1 MTNALNSLKLELE
14 QSDDKNRAVNIIHA
28 QTDSI
33 INSETLQK
41 SIPPCDVQHNKREM
55 LVSDK
60 ATEESTRMLTNIINA
75 GDEEQENASREIE
88 KSTSNQIDREKSDET
103 VQNLSETEMIAVEVN
118 TDTVSGDFVSKTDEN
133 RNDVSAKISNQDK
146 ISKNPVIESES
157 ENILQE
163 IKCQYEKE
171 TTNISKSADPE
182 KHADPEIH
190 LDEITEKLAHLKL
203 EEKSPVLKNRSP
215 SPHREEINVPH
226 MEKPTHFMMEHQ
238 LENIKEKLMASKST
252 NTVELTAN
260 HDDSLTQEM
269 ETLKVENEKFRK
281 SNENIRQELKI
292 LEGQKNDEKERYETA
307 RRKLKKKVFEYEKKI
322 EELLKARDENH
333 KTKEEAL
340 NDLRSKIDQLIS
352 EKRDGEH
359 QFKELEIL
367 FEAQKQTISEIQM
380 SNNDLIERNKDLEND
395 KQLIESDNEKLK
407 KITADE
413 KELNKNAKRK
423 LKNKISEYERK
434 IGRDNQ
440 CIGNISDFHVTHG
453 KNYIIKSSKRIFYRR
468 KTH

>member
-28 QTDSI
+28 QTDSLM
-33 INSETLQK
+33 NSETLQK
-41 SIPPCDVQHNKREM
+41 SIPPCDVQYNKREM
-55 LVSDK
+55 LVPDK
-60 ATEESTRMLTNIINA
+60 ATEESTSMFTNIINA

-88 KSTSNQIDREKSDET
+88 KSMSNQIIDREKLDQA
-103 VQNLSETEMIAVEVN
+103 VQNSTETEMIAVEVN
-118 TDTVSGDFVSKTDEN
+118 TDTVSVDFVSKTDEN
-133 RNDVSAKISNQDK
+133 RNDVSAKTSNQDK
-146 ISKNPVIESES
+146 ISKKPIIEKELSEL
-157 ENILQE
+157 ENVLKESQ
-163 IKCQYEKE
+163 CHNEKE
-171 TTNISKSADPE
+171 TTNISKSPDPE

-203 EEKSPVLKNRSP
+203 EEKSPVLTNRSP
-215 SPHREEINVPH
+215 SPHCEEINVPH

-238 LENIKEKLMASKST
+238 PENFKEKLMASKST
-252 NTVELTAN
+252 NTVELIAN
-260 HDDSLTQEM
+260 QDDSLAQEM
-269 ETLKVENEKFRK
+269 EKSKVENKKFREL
-281 SNENIRQELKI
+281 NENIRQELKI

-322 EELLKARDENH
+322 EELLKARDEDH
-333 KTKEEAL
+333 KTKEEVL
-340 NDLRSKIDQLIS
+340 NDLRNKIDKLIS

-367 FEAQKQTISEIQM
+367 FEAQKQTISEIQI
-380 SNNDLIERNKDLEND
+380 SNNDLIERNKHLEND

-423 LKNKISEYERK
+423 LKNKIAEYERK
-434 IGRDNQ
+434 IGMDYQ
-440 CIGNISDFHVTHG
+440 CT
-453 KNYIIKSSKRIFYRR
+453 
-468 KTH
+468 

>member
-14 QSDDKNRAVNIIHA
+14 QSDDKNRGVNIIHA
-28 QTDSI
+28 QTDFI
-33 INSETLQK
+33 MNSETLQK

-55 LVSDK
+55 LISDK
-60 ATEESTRMLTNIINA
+60 ATEESTRIFTNIINA
-75 GDEEQENASREIE
+75 RDEEQENASREIE
-88 KSTSNQIDREKSDET
+88 KSISNQIVDREKSDEA
-103 VQNLSETEMIAVEVN
+103 VQNSTETEMIAVEVN
-118 TDTVSGDFVSKTDEN
+118 TDTVSVDFVSKSDEN
-133 RNDVSAKISNQDK
+133 RNDVSAKTSNQDK
-146 ISKNPVIESES
+146 NSKNPIIEKELSELES
-157 ENILQE
+157 VLQE
-163 IKCQYEKE
+163 SQCQNEKE
-171 TTNISKSADPE
+171 TTNISKSVHPE

-203 EEKSPVLKNRSP
+203 EEKSPVLTNRSP

-226 MEKPTHFMMEHQ
+226 MKKPTHFMMEHQ
-238 LENIKEKLMASKST
+238 PENFKEKLMASKST
-252 NTVELTAN
+252 NTVELIAN
-260 HDDSLTQEM
+260 QDDSLAQKM

-281 SNENIRQELKI
+281 LNENIRQELKI

-322 EELLKARDENH
+322 EELLKARNEDH
-333 KTKEEAL
+333 KLKEEAL
-340 NDLRSKIDQLIS
+340 NDLRHKIDKLIS

-367 FEAQKQTISEIQM
+367 FEAQKQTISEIQI
-380 SNNDLIERNKDLEND
+380 SNNYLIERNKDLEND

-434 IGRDNQ
+434 IGRDYQ
-440 CIGNISDFHVTHG
+440 CIGNIH
-453 KNYIIKSSKRIFYRR
+453 
-468 KTH
+468 